1 MASGWIPPGWELP
14 EELRERLGEGVGR
27 QRAMLANE
35 HLLLVMHAAP
45 EPDQDERQGRAFWRR
60 PDGTWK
66 GTFGKGFEG
75 LKAHLKEYQ
84 QKIDELEKSEAA
96 AADSEAYFE
105 VLAAI
110 TPVHRAIRHGHE
122 ALQQAREMVPKDRR
136 LVTARDDAYALER
149 AAELLMSDTRN
160 SFDLHVAKQTEVMTR
175 QGHELAVSGH
185 RLNLLAAMFLPMAT
199 LASVLG
205 MNLKTGLEN
214 SDPPY
219 LFLAALALGAFLGF
233 VLKLWL
239 DRR

>member
-1 MASGWIPPGWELP
+1 
-14 EELRERLGEGVGR
+14 
-27 QRAMLANE
+27 
-35 HLLLVMHAAP
+35 
-45 EPDQDERQGRAFWRR
+45 
-60 PDGTWK
+60 
-66 GTFGKGFEG
+66 
-75 LKAHLKEYQ
+75 
-84 QKIDELEKSEAA
+84 
-96 AADSEAYFE
+96 
-105 VLAAI
+105 
-110 TPVHRAIRHGHE
+110 
-122 ALQQAREMVPKDRR
+122 MVPKDRR